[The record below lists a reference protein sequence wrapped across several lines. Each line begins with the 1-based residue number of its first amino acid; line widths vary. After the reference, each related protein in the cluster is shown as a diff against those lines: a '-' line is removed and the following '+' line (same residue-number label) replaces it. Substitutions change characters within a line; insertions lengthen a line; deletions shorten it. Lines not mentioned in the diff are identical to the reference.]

1 MDLNSRIIKIINKN
15 EIDIINEK
23 INYNKFE
30 KIKEEMKIH
39 TKVQVDIDLKL
50 KKELINYI
58 YRNDKF
64 NFAYFTNY
72 YSQKLNNF
80 NLQNIERYD
89 KIYDI
94 NYYIIQSENIKK
106 ILIEAC
112 SSLQELSKI
121 TQLLKHYDKI
131 NIIMNNLIKAN
142 YSNINDHNILKNI
155 LAPVF
160 FKLKIKRELY
170 SKYKMIKKI
179 FNERESMIFNINKVY
194 PIIDKIDEVQFNYNN
209 DKILSSGEKIVDEH
223 LLKLYEHTDSLL
235 YYCNEYILPIKFKKN
250 LRADFFCLIID
261 KNNKI
266 KKLIIEVNGDQHY
279 MLVHF
284 YNNSNNDERDEL
296 KKKYCRENDIGFLEI
311 KYNQLCEFPE
321 IINQIILM

>member
-142 YSNINDHNILKNI
+142 YSNITPFSLKNGT
-155 LAPVF
+155 LF
-160 FKLKIKRELY
+160 
-170 SKYKMIKKI
+170 S
-179 FNERESMIFNINKVY
+179 
-194 PIIDKIDEVQFNYNN
+194 
-209 DKILSSGEKIVDEH
+209 
-223 LLKLYEHTDSLL
+223 
-235 YYCNEYILPIKFKKN
+235 KKN
-250 LRADFFCLIID
+250 IIASF
-261 KNNKI
+261 
-266 KKLIIEVNGDQHY
+266 QT
-279 MLVHF
+279 
-284 YNNSNNDERDEL
+284 
-296 KKKYCRENDIGFLEI
+296 
-311 KYNQLCEFPE
+311 
-321 IINQIILM
+321 